1 MARYK
6 NCCLCTDVKTGAI
19 ILATIGLVLGG
30 FTIILESVILG
41 VTGNQDIV
49 KSIIKYRVSNHVFLA
64 RMQENSEC

>member
-30 FTIILESVILG
+30 FTIILESVFLG

-49 KSIIKYRVSNHVFLA
+49 KSIIKYRVSNHVF
-64 RMQENSEC
+64 